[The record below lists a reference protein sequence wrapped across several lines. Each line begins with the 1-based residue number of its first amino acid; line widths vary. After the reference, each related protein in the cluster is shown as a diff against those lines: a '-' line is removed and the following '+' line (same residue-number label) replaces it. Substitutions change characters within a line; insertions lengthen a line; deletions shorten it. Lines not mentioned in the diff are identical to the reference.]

1 MLSEKRISTPLTETQ
16 YDNQDLIEKVRQ
28 RETHLSKQIADIKQ
42 KINHIE
48 SKPTDKK
55 SDQKPKL
62 SRTAD
67 LVEYND
73 VTVTRLLAK
82 RYGTRFNIENY
93 QRLMRDLQVALMT
106 LSVLVILV
114 SAGWLILSNANF
126 LVNSNF
132 SYNVGLFGG
141 FIMLCSIFYAL
152 LKRIKFINAL
162 GKNETWYYAHL
173 ICGIVGPLLIL
184 FHTSFHVKSINSGV
198 ASFTLFVILLS
209 GFFGRYIFT
218 LLSYQAHK
226 VYLKIGEIELALIT
240 DLAQHNCS
248 TTKNIKS
255 SLTKLTVN
263 GLKKPKT
270 WWKNFLQILKVPL
283 MTITFYRTFK
293 RDIRKLYNQI
303 AQHENW
309 SRSERRKKRRAIK
322 KMARRYAKKILW
334 LSILSMM
341 QNVLHN
347 WRSLHANLIYLL
359 ILTASGHIVAV
370 HMY

>member
-1 MLSEKRISTPLTETQ
+1 MLSEKRISSSLTDTQ

-42 KINHIE
+42 KINNLE
-48 SKPTDKK
+48 PKPTEKK
-55 SDQKPKL
+55 SDQKPIL
-62 SRTAD
+62 SKTAD
-67 LVEYND
+67 LIDYND

-82 RYGTRFNIENY
+82 RYGTRFNLENY
-93 QRLMRDLQVALMT
+93 QRLMRDLQIALMT
-106 LSVLVILV
+106 LSFLTIVV
-114 SAGWLILSNANF
+114 SAGWLLLSNANF

-132 SYNVGLFGG
+132 SYNVGLLGG
-141 FIMLCSIFYAL
+141 FTMLCSIFYAL

-173 ICGIVGPLLIL
+173 ICGIVGPLLIV
-184 FHTSFHVKSINSGV
+184 FHTSFHIKSINSGV
-198 ASFTLFVILLS
+198 ASFTLLIILLS

-218 LLSYQAHK
+218 LLSYQAHR
-226 VYLKIGEIELALIT
+226 VYLQIGEIELALVS
-240 DLAQHNCS
+240 DLAQYNCS

-255 SLTKLTVN
+255 SLTRLTVN

-270 WWKNFLQILKVPL
+270 WWKNFLQMIKVPL
-283 MTITFYRTFK
+283 MAIAFYRTFK

-309 SRSERRKKRRAIK
+309 SRSERRKKRRTNK

-347 WRSLHANLIYLL
+347 WRTLHANLMYLL
-359 ILTASGHIVAV
+359 ILTATGHIIAV